1 MAPILGTRRPALLLL
16 VARLWQREVVK
27 PLPMHIR
34 GYFGIGAEG
43 ISKSVNLGNLLRS
56 AHAFG
61 ASFVFTIGAD
71 ERALEMRSDTS
82 RAESHLPLYHWP
94 RLEEMR
100 LPKGCSLVGVE
111 ILGEAAEL
119 PSFPHPLRAA
129 YVLGPERGALTP
141 ALLARCQHLVRI
153 PTSFSLNVAT
163 AGAIIMYDR
172 LRSLGRFAPRP
183 VTEGAEAGA
192 RAPHIQGPPKRRRP
206 QG

>member
-1 MAPILGTRRPALLLL
+1 VARAALLLL
-16 VARLWQREVVK
+16 ASPLWQIKVVK
-27 PLPMHIR
+27 PPPPNIR
-34 GYFGIGAEG
+34 GYFGIGAES

-71 ERALEMRSDTS
+71 DRALEMRSDTS

-94 RLEEMR
+94 SLEAMR

-111 ILGEAAEL
+111 ILDQATDL

-141 ALLARCQHLVRI
+141 ALVARCQHLVRI
-153 PTSFSLNVAT
+153 PTAFSLNLAT

-172 LRSLGRFAPRP
+172 LRTLGRFAPRP
-183 VTEGAEAGA
+183 VAEGAEAGEL
-192 RAPHIQGPPKRRRP
+192 APHIQGPPKRRRP